1 MLSALTHPL
10 MCLTQRSRRVR
21 KGAGQQAADFVG
33 ECFRLA
39 AGDRAKQQACK
50 RKDGVKNVVS
60 TALGKDNVTQTDVE
74 KYIQK
79 GARTVALNS
88 IESCNEGASPGRT
101 GSCLDNAEVR
111 EQGGRALGR
120 EDNITKVE
128 LNDIVRKGAAAPLL
142 TSVATASAPQDIN
155 PEGTVSVRAQ
165 APAQEVPWS

>member
-1 MLSALTHPL
+1 MSGTEIAA
-10 MCLTQRSRRVR
+10 RVR

-60 TALGKDNVTQTDVE
+60 TALGKDNVTQTDIE

-88 IESCNEGASPGRT
+88 LESATRAAEQALASTMQCVSKAPSAWPRRQHHK
-101 GSCLDNAEVR
+101 S
-111 EQGGRALGR
+111 RA
-120 EDNITKVE
+120 
-128 LNDIVRKGAAAPLL
+128 
-142 TSVATASAPQDIN
+142 
-155 PEGTVSVRAQ
+155 
-165 APAQEVPWS
+165 